1 MNLGYHGRTFG
12 TMALT
17 HSGTIYRSG
26 FGPLMSGVSVSSFPY
41 VTQSP
46 YGQGKLHEAWDTQ
59 TLDNYSYW
67 GKAPSNIAAKDTSR
81 CLESLELLLRTQSS
95 PSETAAI
102 LLEPVLGEGGY
113 VPCPPGFL
121 KGLRAICDKHNIL
134 LIADEVQTGFGRT
147 GTMFASEW

>member
-1 MNLGYHGRTFG
+1 
-12 TMALT
+12 MALT
-17 HSGTIYRSG
+17 TSGNIYRSG
-26 FGPLMSGVSVSSFPY
+26 FSPLMSGVSVTPFPY
-41 VTQSP
+41 LIHSP
-46 YGQGKLHEAWDTQ
+46 YA
-59 TLDNYSYW
+59 DNYKSWTKCPLTSNYW
-67 GKAPSNIAAKDTSR
+67 GFAPKEVANADTSR

-134 LIADEVQTGFGRT
+134 LITDEIQTGYGRT